1 MRTVDRTKYTGNY
14 DRGNFYQGDTIPAL
28 SMRLEKDEI
37 CNEDG
42 EFYIPE
48 CVIMTITCTDNVIT
62 YEGVIREDG
71 FIIFDP
77 ITSEI
82 TAEISPGRCEYE
94 IAFKLPSGVT
104 RTYLKGSFKILRSNN
119 PYKRLPQNEET
130 E

>member
-37 CNEDG
+37 CNDA
-42 EFYIPE
+42 FYTPD
-48 CVIMTITCTDNVIT
+48 CVLMTITCTNKEII

-77 ITSEI
+77 ITSDI
-82 TAEISPGRCEYE
+82 TAEISPGRCEFE
-94 IAFKLPSGVT
+94 VAFKLPSGVT

-119 PYKRLPQNEET
+119 PYKRLPQDEGEE
-130 E
+130 